1 MGLLSIGE
9 PLSWPETKSYAEYI
23 REHGIKQFINLY
35 NLCKTKTSEVL
46 KFGDEIEYMIVKFD
60 HQSKKVR
67 VSNRAIE
74 LLKILQEPEENGQDC
89 VSLWRPEF
97 GAYMVEGTPGQPY
110 SMNPTPLEQYLMT
123 ANHQQQQQQ
132 QQDSD
137 SGSNSTSELIINNDN
152 DDNINNENNND
163 GDDDDDKNIQDDAF
177 IIDNNNLKTSSSSPF
192 SFVNVIEAN
201 MRLRR
206 KQVQDLLDDNEAVL
220 SISPFPTLGTLDF
233 CEPRSFVHPTFGFSR
248 SLFFPDEAIFTGH
261 PRFCTIA
268 NNIRERRGR
277 NVDIYLP
284 IFRDQNTSS
293 PFIENFV
300 DALNIDHNNI
310 DDEQKRKYE
319 EIANERQR
327 IVNKEDHIYMDA
339 MGFGMGCCCL
349 QVTFQASNIDEACC
363 LYDQLAPLCPIMMAL
378 SAASPIFR
386 GFLSDI
392 DCRWSV
398 IAQSVDDRTEAE
410 ITGHCQENGQSYGR
424 IPKSRYDS
432 IDLYISPQHVHYNDI
447 NVVYNERYYEQMVNN
462 HIPSSI
468 AKHIAHLF
476 IRDPL
481 VIFKEKMDVDDTKES
496 DHFENIQSTNWQ
508 TMRFKPPPLGQLEIG
523 WRVEFRPMELQLT
536 DTENAALVIFI
547 VLLTRLI
554 LSFNLNLLIPMSK
567 VEENMK
573 VAQERDAVKN
583 KRFWFRRNISFPQN
597 IREHLRVRRKPQ
609 CWSSIKQLSNC
620 FTSTSSG
627 YDRSKKNIENCC
639 VQLTIDEIING
650 THVNDGDDDSSG
662 FPGLIPLLNFYL
674 DSVEIDAETR
684 CKLNL
689 YLRLISSRAKGE
701 LPTAAQLIRRFVI
714 GHNDYHNDSRVS
726 SRIAYDLLQQ
736 LNQLQTDQITLEQ
749 LIKNINDNFNKKNQ

>member
-1 MGLLSIGE
+1 MGLLSVGE

-46 KFGDEIEYMIVKFD
+46 KFGDEIEYMILKFD
-60 HQSKKVR
+60 DQSKKVR

-123 ANHQQQQQQ
+123 ANHDQ
-132 QQDSD
+132 QQDSY
-137 SGSNSTSELIINNDN
+137 SASNNDN
-152 DDNINNENNND
+152 INMMNEHNYNAE
-163 GDDDDDKNIQDDAF
+163 DDDKNVEDDASMM
-177 IIDNNNLKTSSSSPF
+177 DNNNKLTSSSSSSSSSSTPF

-206 KQVQDLLDDNEAVL
+206 KQVIDLLNENETIL
-220 SISPFPTLGTLDF
+220 SISPFPSLGTFDF
-233 CEPRSFVHPTFGFSR
+233 CEPSSFVHPTYGYSR
-248 SLFFPDEAIFTGH
+248 SLFFPDEAIYTGH
-261 PRFCTIA
+261 PRFRTLA

-293 PFIENFV
+293 PFRENFV
-300 DALNIDHNNI
+300 DSLNIDPTSI
-310 DDEQKRKYE
+310 DDEEKEKYE
-319 EIANERQR
+319 EIARERER
-327 IVNKEDHIYMDA
+327 IFRKDDHIYMDA

-410 ITGHCQENGQSYGR
+410 ITGKSCRR
-424 IPKSRYDS
+424 IPKSRFDS
-432 IDLYISPQHVHYNDI
+432 IDLYISRQNVDYNDI
-447 NVVYNERYYEQMVNN
+447 DVVYDERYYQQMIDNQ
-462 HIPSSI
+462 IPSSI

-481 VIFKEKMDVDDTKES
+481 VIFKEKLDIDDTKES

-508 TMRFKPPPLGQLEIG
+508 TMRFKPPPLSQPEIG

-536 DTENAALVIFI
+536 DRENAALVIFV

-573 VAQERDAVKN
+573 VAQERDALKH

-597 IREHLRVRRKPQ
+597 IREHLRVRR
-609 CWSSIKQLSNC
+609 CRASKQLSHC
-620 FTSTSSG
+620 FASCS
-627 YDRSKKNIENCC
+627 DRSAKNIETCC

-650 THVNDGDDDSSG
+650 TDIDVNDDGIHDGG

-684 CKLNL
+684 CTLNL
-689 YLRLISSRAKGE
+689 YLRLISRRAKGE

-714 GHNDYHNDSRVS
+714 GHEDYQNDSRVS
-726 SRIAYDLLQQ
+726 SKIVYDLLKQ
-736 LNQLQTDQITLEQ
+736 LDQLQTDQITLEQ
-749 LIKNINDNFNKKNQ
+749 LITNINQHFNNKTQTKTPD